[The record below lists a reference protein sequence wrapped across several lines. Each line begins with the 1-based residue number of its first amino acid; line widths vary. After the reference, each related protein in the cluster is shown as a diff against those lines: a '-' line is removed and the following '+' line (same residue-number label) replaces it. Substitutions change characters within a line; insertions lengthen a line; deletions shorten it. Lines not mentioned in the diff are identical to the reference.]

1 MNDPLIKRVRESV
14 TAVGDPAITEDQAH
28 IDVELQDG
36 RILSKFVAQSLG
48 NIQRPLTNK
57 QLEEKLRN
65 QAVLVLPA
73 QQAERLIELCWSIDE
88 LADVN
93 TLVQTAIPEKA

>member
-1 MNDPLIKRVRESV
+1 VNDPLIKRVRESV

-28 IDVELQDG
+28 IDVDLQDG
-36 RILSKFVAQSLG
+36 RTFSKFVAQSLG
-48 NIQRPLTNK
+48 NIQRPLSNH

-65 QAVLVLPA
+65 QAVTALTA
-73 QQAERLIELCWSIDE
+73 QQVDRLIELCWSIDE

-93 TLVQTAIPEKA
+93 TLVKIAIPEKA